1 MNLLNLEK
9 NDILDLTKKDPSLN
23 NIVLAAGWDVVKRGI
38 FNFGAADMDLD
49 LSALLLDEN
58 GRLIGEEGIIYFGN
72 QRGKGIFLH
81 NDNRTGEGDGDDE
94 KISLTLDRLP
104 SNCKKVVFSVNIYQ
118 ARERKQDF
126 SKVRNAYVRVLN
138 SDKGDSEICRYNLS
152 EDGKNATTLIFA
164 ELEKV
169 GTDWNFKAIG
179 ELLQGT
185 LTTLVN
191 KYRDNHN

>member
-118 ARERKQDF
+118 ARERRQDF

-191 KYRDNHN
+191 KYR

>member
-191 KYRDNHN
+191 KYR

>member
-72 QRGKGIFLH
+72 QRDKGIFLH

-191 KYRDNHN
+191 KYR

>member
-152 EDGKNATTLIFA
+152 EKEKNATTLIFA

-191 KYRDNHN
+191 KYR